1 MEEQDFTEEYFK
13 EWGERWLE
21 DVLIVD
27 EEGRENEFYNSQQN
41 LIDELGVEGF
51 SKDFQQ
57 WIFDNAVD
65 SDWFEEWKED
75 YFYTYIEDIKE
86 EEGRLEEEMKEAGVD
101 NEEDFLEYLKN
112 TIDDVVEYFIDNFGE
127 NYFKNVVEDNNLIDW
142 DTVIEE
148 IAEWDGYGSL
158 AYYDG
163 IEHEYCIN
171 NELYFLY
178 RQN

>member
-1 MEEQDFTEEYFK
+1 
-13 EWGERWLE
+13 
-21 DVLIVD
+21 
-27 EEGRENEFYNSQQN
+27 
-41 LIDELGVEGF
+41 
-51 SKDFQQ
+51 
-57 WIFDNAVD
+57 
-65 SDWFEEWKED
+65 
-75 YFYTYIEDIKE
+75 
-86 EEGRLEEEMKEAGVD
+86 MKEAGVD